1 MSRRPHVMKP
11 VGNAPGSY
19 PVDVIT
25 FDVETRPAT
34 CDPSYGLMPCPA
46 CRRVDA
52 LAPEPDD
59 EIAVL
64 TLGRALSSGGDELLF
79 DTASTFWEWVF
90 SRVGSSPLWLVN
102 HNIAFDLMVLQFDL
116 FLTEAGW
123 TPHKVIMPEPSGP
136 FMIRYRRD
144 GSEIVLANLANW
156 WGMRP
161 LSSIGAVVG
170 VSKGS
175 VDPTLPRYRH
185 LIDLEEL
192 GRYCARD
199 AEVVMKALQ
208 MWVSFCRDHD
218 LGSFAATQ
226 AGQSLNAFRHRFMTH
241 DIYIHNT
248 RRALELEREAYLGA
262 RTEAFRLGVFKGSF
276 HVLDVNSLYPFV
288 MKKFPFPTR
297 LRGVLKEVSIDE
309 YQEIRK
315 DKCLVVARADLQVEQ
330 EAQRVAPHRYQDR
343 LVYPTGRF
351 SSVLTSPELDE
362 AITAGI
368 VERLSDVA
376 VYDAEPLFKSYVDT
390 FYRLRRKYHD
400 AGNLVWYEIVK
411 VFLNSL
417 YGKFGQYNYQW
428 DNVDTSL
435 NLPTGVHT
443 IYDVEKDSR
452 ETYRSL
458 GGVVA
463 RRSTRREEPWTSFPA
478 IAAHVTAYARRHIT
492 QLRARAGVSHVWYMD
507 TDSLFV
513 DDAGLVALQ
522 GLVSDRLGD
531 LKIECTA
538 TSLTIRGLKDYE
550 IGTKKKTKGIR
561 RDAIISGMAARQ
573 VQFRGIAGA
582 MRAGEPGIARIGAV
596 TKTLSRVYTKG
607 TIQDSYVIPLHL
619 EA

>member
-1 MSRRPHVMKP
+1 MSRRAHIMAP
-11 VGNAPGSY
+11 VGAVASSY
-19 PVDVIT
+19 PADVIT

-34 CDPSYGLMPCPA
+34 CDPSYGVSPCQA
-46 CRRVDA
+46 CKRVDA
-52 LAPEPDD
+52 LQPSPDD
-59 EIAVL
+59 EVAVL

-102 HNIAFDLMVLQFDL
+102 HNIAFDLMVLDFDHH
-116 FLTEAGW
+116 LTEAGW

-136 FMIRYRRD
+136 FMIRYRRA
-144 GSEIVLANLANW
+144 GHEIVLANLANW

-170 VSKGS
+170 LSKGS
-175 VDPTLPRYRH
+175 VDPTEPRFRH
-185 LIDLEEL
+185 GLDLDLL

-199 AEVVMKALQ
+199 AAVVMRALE
-208 MWVSFCRDHD
+208 MWVSFVKDHD
-218 LGSFAATQ
+218 LGTFAATQ
-226 AGQSLNAFRHRFMTH
+226 AGQSLNAFRHRFMSH
-241 DIYIHNT
+241 EIFIHNT
-248 RRALELEREAYLGA
+248 KRALELEREAYLGA
-262 RTEAFRLGVFKGSF
+262 RTEAFRIGHFTGSF

-288 MKKFPFPTR
+288 MRKNPFPTR
-297 LRGVLKEVSIDE
+297 LRGVLNEVTTDE
-309 YQEIRK
+309 LAELLRDSLVIARC
-315 DKCLVVARADLQVEQ
+315 DLVVGTEDS
-330 EAQRVAPHRYQDR
+330 RVIPHRHLDR
-343 LVYPTGRF
+343 LVYPTGEF
-351 SSVLTSPELDE
+351 TSTLTTPELRE
-362 AITAGI
+362 ALSRGAIT
-368 VERLSDVA
+368 RCYDVA
-376 VYDAEPLFKSYVDT
+376 VYDSAPLFRSYVDT
-390 FYRLRRKYHD
+390 FYKLRRKYHD

-428 DNVDTSL
+428 DNVSVDL

-492 QLRARAGVSHVWYMD
+492 SLRALAGTDRVWYMD

-513 DDAGLVALQ
+513 DDAGLDALQ
-522 GLVSDRLGD
+522 GLISDRLGD
-531 LKIECTA
+531 LKIECSA
-538 TSLTIRGLKDYE
+538 ASLTIRGLKDYE
-550 IGTKKKTKGIR
+550 IGPKRKTKGVR
-561 RDAIISGMAARQ
+561 RDAVISGSSARQ

-582 MRAGEPGIARIGAV
+582 MRAGEPGVARISAV
-596 TKTLSRVYTKG
+596 TKTLSRKYTKG
-607 TIQDSYVIPLHL
+607 TIKDSYVIPLHL
-619 EA
+619 GD